1 MVRPGWRNKI
11 MKKPE
16 KKLIKKLILAFLL
29 LFTFSSFASV
39 LDESIKI
46 YPKPA
51 DSLFLTVLD
60 VLSGSKYKI
69 SEIQSKNGYILFL
82 DDSTYYLLTVTK
94 RYQNQSEIKILP
106 QNSNFSKGS
115 DVAKSIFLL
124 IDEGIKTPLEL
135 VK

>member
-1 MVRPGWRNKI
+1 MARPGWRNNP
-11 MKKPE
+11 MKK
-16 KKLIKKLILAFLL
+16 LVKKLILAFLA

-51 DSLFLTVLD
+51 DSLFLTALD
-60 VLSGSKYKI
+60 VLSNSKYKI

-106 QNSNFSKGS
+106 QNSNFQKGS
-115 DVAKSIFLL
+115 EVAKSVFLL